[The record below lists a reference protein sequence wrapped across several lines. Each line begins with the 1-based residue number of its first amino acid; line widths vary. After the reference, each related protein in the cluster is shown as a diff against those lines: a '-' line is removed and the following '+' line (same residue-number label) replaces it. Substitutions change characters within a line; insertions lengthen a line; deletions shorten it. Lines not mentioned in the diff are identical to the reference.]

1 MRPRTED
8 TSEGWTKGDHLMP
21 RNKSEG
27 GALERRSSVS
37 ASDLLS
43 NRPQTHHGCK
53 SRRTV
58 AERGPA
64 TRRFSVSSES
74 FDELLKMA
82 PWSKSRVEGLF
93 CTRADKEI
101 LCHPRP
107 PKREPLKPKDEREER
122 IIRALESSAVTRNHR
137 ESFPELIGV
146 LKERKTA
153 PGEVVMREGDT
164 KAHEFYI
171 VEKGV
176 FVVTAHDHNGQ
187 GTVATL
193 GPGRT
198 FGELALMY
206 DVACSQTVTSATEGI
221 LWVMQRETYR
231 RVIMT
236 NVVKKR
242 RRYLSFLS
250 AVPLLHGFRRYDLEL
265 IADAVEHVIVPAGT
279 DVIHQGDTTT
289 DQFYIIEWGRASVSR
304 KDKYGATTLCA
315 ELGAGDYFGE
325 IAFLTHQARRVTVTA
340 VCQRHRH
347 IAFVQW
353 FSPCLF
359 VSLARKP
366 SSLFCHSARKT
377 APFCWDHAK
386 RSCGRTLLAS
396 ATTQQRSEK
405 GQRSSL
411 RFPLLFLI
419 CKQH

>member
-1 MRPRTED
+1 MRPRTEG
-8 TSEGWTKGDHLMP
+8 TNEHRAKEGRTMPHNKGE
-21 RNKSEG
+21 RG
-27 GALERRSSVS
+27 TVERRSSVS
-37 ASDLLS
+37 ASDLWS

-53 SRRTV
+53 SRRAV
-58 AERGPA
+58 AEKGLA

-82 PWSKSRVEGLF
+82 PWTKNRVDGLF
-93 CTRADKEI
+93 CTMADKGV
-101 LCHPRP
+101 LCNSIP
-107 PKREPLKPKDEREER
+107 PKREPLRPKDEREER

-137 ESFPELIGV
+137 ESFKELIGV
-146 LKERKTA
+146 LQERRTV
-153 PGEVVMREGDT
+153 PREVVMREGDT
-164 KAHEFYI
+164 NAHEFYI
-171 VEKGV
+171 VEKGL

-187 GTVATL
+187 ATVATL

-265 IADAVEHVIVPAGT
+265 IADAVEHVVVPPGT

-289 DQFYIIEWGRASVSR
+289 DQFYIIEWGRASVSQ
-304 KDKYGATTLCA
+304 KDKYGVATLCA

-325 IAFLTHQARRVTVTA
+325 IAFLTHQPRRVTVTA
-340 VCQRHRH
+340 VCPTSHT
-347 IAFVQW
+347 
-353 FSPCLF
+353 CC
-359 VSLARKP
+359 
-366 SSLFCHSARKT
+366 FCS
-377 APFCWDHAK
+377 
-386 RSCGRTLLAS
+386 
-396 ATTQQRSEK
+396 
-405 GQRSSL
+405 
-411 RFPLLFLI
+411 
-419 CKQH
+419 

>member
-8 TSEGWTKGDHLMP
+8 TNETRDHLMQ

-27 GALERRSSVS
+27 GTVERRSSVS

-53 SRRTV
+53 SKKTV
-58 AERGPA
+58 VERGSA

-82 PWSKSRVEGLF
+82 PWSKSRTEGLF
-93 CTRADKEI
+93 CTRADKSV
-101 LCHPRP
+101 LCNTRP

-137 ESFPELIGV
+137 ESFQELIGV
-146 LKERKTA
+146 LKERKTR

-171 VEKGV
+171 VEEGV

-265 IADAVEHVIVPAGT
+265 IADAVEHVVVPAGT
-279 DVIHQGDTTT
+279 DVIYQGDTTT
-289 DQFYIIEWGRASVSR
+289 DQFYIIEWGRASVSQ
-304 KDKYGATTLCA
+304 KDKYGVTTLCA

-325 IAFLTHQARRVTVTA
+325 IAFLTHQPRRVTVTA
-340 VCQRHRH
+340 VCQQHTDTLLLLS
-347 IAFVQW
+347 AFFFFFTS
-353 FSPCLF
+353 FSCVLKGNRA
-359 VSLARKP
+359 L
-366 SSLFCHSARKT
+366 SSLTQRKRL
-377 APFCWDHAK
+377 
-386 RSCGRTLLAS
+386 RSSTGTVSRGAAS
-396 ATTQQRSEK
+396 AHCTLQR
-405 GQRSSL
+405 
-411 RFPLLFLI
+411 
-419 CKQH
+419 